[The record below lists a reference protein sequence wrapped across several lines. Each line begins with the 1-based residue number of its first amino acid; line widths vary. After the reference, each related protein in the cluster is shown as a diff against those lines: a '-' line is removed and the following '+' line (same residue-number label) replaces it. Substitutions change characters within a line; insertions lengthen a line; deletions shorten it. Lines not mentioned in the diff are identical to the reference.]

1 MCPIPQNVASY
12 KRLKEK
18 GVSETQTDRNEYSD
32 QFSYILQKF
41 EMIFTVKII
50 GRYIHNLKRKND
62 IGLMLPTVQYLFIL

>member
-41 EMIFTVKII
+41 DHDLY
-50 GRYIHNLKRKND
+50 GKNYCE
-62 IGLMLPTVQYLFIL
+62 GHP